1 MINDVWNTDEVR
13 AKMKK
18 MKSKLF
24 IMDADDKKTKKYF
37 DFFDIDAYP
46 KILIIKP
53 DDLRNPIQRI
63 EGGKDKE
70 HILRLLDKL
79 E

>member
-1 MINDVWNTDEVR
+1 MINDVWKTDEII

-18 MKSKLF
+18 TKSKLF
-24 IMDADDKKTKKYF
+24 IMDANDKKTRKYF
-37 DFFDIDAYP
+37 WFFDIDTYP
-46 KILIIKP
+46 TILIIKP
-53 DDLRNPIQRI
+53 DDLKNPIQRI
-63 EGGKDKE
+63 EGGQDKE

>member
-1 MINDVWNTDEVR
+1 MINDVWKTDEVR
-13 AKMKK
+13 AKMKSI
-18 MKSKLF
+18 KSKLF
-24 IMDADDKKTKKYF
+24 IMDSNDKKAKKYF
-37 DFFDIDAYP
+37 KFFDIDTYP
-46 KILIIKP
+46 TILIIKP
-53 DDLRNPIQRI
+53 DDLRNPVQRI